1 MMETVDRRVAS
12 RSAEVMPNSFELH
25 ASPSMG
31 VMRLESWRVVI
42 WDS

>member
-1 MMETVDRRVAS
+1 MMETVERRVVR
-12 RSAEVMPNSFELH
+12 RSAEAMPNSFELH

-31 VMRLESWRVVI
+31 VMILEPRRVVI